1 MTYKSVPLIRYFSL
15 VPKSETDSDE
25 KEIHSLW
32 IDRKRT
38 GWQELEE
45 EYRCVILAEAG
56 AGKSFEMEARAR
68 HVEQSGRAAF
78 FIRIE
83 DIEDGFE
90 NAFEVGSV
98 DSFEHWLD
106 SHEQAWFFLDS
117 IDEARLENPRTFE
130 KAIKRFATKIKPAQ
144 QRAHVFVSSRPYAWR
159 ARSDRELLERYL
171 PFDRPATED
180 TTSIV
185 SHSSKN
191 DIDESVEPK
200 SALQVYLLDP
210 LDDSGIRIF
219 AEHRGTPQV
228 DKLLIDLQ
236 RANLIS
242 MAARPFDLEGILAK
256 WKTDQKLDGRL
267 ELLRHNIALCLD
279 EIDPSRTQRQPLNR
293 EKAMSGVCLLA
304 AAVILTGEP
313 GIRIPDSTLPN
324 KGIDAATVLGDWEP
338 AEVQTLLG
346 RGIFNDALYGIVR
359 FRHREVRELLA
370 AEWFSHQ
377 LRSGHSRH
385 VIESLFIREQY
396 GHLVITPRL
405 RPILPWLILFDDA
418 MLHKTLK
425 IAPEV
430 AVEGGDAGHLPFTI
444 RKAILTD
451 IVTRIAEDR
460 DERSVSDNS
469 AIARIAHTDLI
480 TDVLSLITEHRNNDD
495 AIFFLGRLVWQGDMT
510 ACVPTL
516 SDIAVDSAR
525 GIYARIASARAVMT
539 CGMRSQ
545 KDHVWDQLNTLPD
558 TLPRRLLAEVLEN
571 VDSNILTVERLLMSI
586 DKLEAY
592 KRYETTGLSQALHG
606 FIDRFPN
613 DGTTPGLLLSLI
625 SGLNSYLDRE
635 PYIERGECHASKE
648 FIWLLGPVTHAVERL
663 VSTQSE
669 AALSSDILAVMLK
682 VPAARFWRSG
692 DFDEYKSLLH
702 EMVPNWKKL
711 NDALF
716 WQSIEEVRERRNT
729 NKSERVIDDFSVQ
742 WIGHFWKFGP
752 DRFDDVLNF
761 VATRDFL
768 DDKLV
773 AVSLAYRL
781 YKLADVHEGWL
792 NKLKLVT
799 EMQVELKEYL
809 NTFLNPL
816 RPQKVI
822 EWEEK
827 QSRRQTEWEKEQE
840 ERNRNR
846 VEWIESLKAAPDVIR
861 NPPGLHQGEFS
872 NYQYHLL
879 GEIEDNGSRSEGANW
894 VKLIPEFGEDVARA
908 YRDAAI
914 SHWRTFSPALRS
926 EGGDT
931 NSVAYHLI
939 FAKAGL
945 EIEASE
951 NNSFHTNLTEA
962 EVHHALRYIV
972 WELNGFP
979 NWLERVHRIYPEI
992 VLDAVLTE
1000 LYWELAHTTADQ
1012 SMHYILH
1019 DLVYYAP
1026 WLHKYLVPSILNWM
1040 KQYDIQNP
1048 DALRYCIHILMSDNT
1063 YCEAVSD
1070 LAQLKIANNLVNGQS
1085 ATWYAVWVDLDAGK
1099 AIANFEKW
1107 LISLPSNEAS
1117 KAAQLFITKLMGSRY
1132 SSNMGASHGDSLS
1145 VMHLKVLYVLMHTYI
1160 QIEDDIERASG
1171 VAYSPGLRDDAQ
1183 DGRDALFNKLSSIP
1197 GKETYVALIE
1207 LSREHPVVK
1216 SRSWMQRLA
1225 YKRAEGDTNLEP
1237 WSAQQVRDFSQYQM
1251 RTPTTHRQ
1259 LFDLTVDRL
1268 IDLKAWIENGN
1279 DSPYKTWQRVEGE
1292 TEMRNLVAGWLNN
1305 NASGRYNCAQ
1315 ENELPNRQRP
1325 DIWTQ
1330 NPHIPSPVPIELKLL
1345 DNWSGPE
1352 LCERL
1357 RNQLAGDYLREE
1369 TAGCGIMLLVWQGR
1383 SNRGHW
1389 QIEGQ
1394 RIALPCLIDTLKS
1407 YWDSVAYNFTG
1418 VAAIEVMLLDL
1429 TVRDTK
1435 SEI

>member
-1 MTYKSVPLIRYFSL
+1 MTDKSVPLMRYFSL

-25 KEIHSLW
+25 KELNSLW
-32 IDRKRT
+32 IDRKRI

-56 AGKSFEMEARAR
+56 AGKSFEMEARAK

-90 NAFEVGSV
+90 NAFEVGCV
-98 DSFEHWLD
+98 HSFEHWLD

-130 KAIKRFATKIKPAQ
+130 KAIRRFATKIKPAQ

-171 PFDRPATED
+171 PCDRLTMED
-180 TTSIV
+180 TTRIESR
-185 SHSSKN
+185 SSEI
-191 DIDESVEPK
+191 DIDESVEPQ

-293 EKAMSGVCLLA
+293 EKAMVGVRLLA

-313 GIRIPDSTLPN
+313 GIRIPDSTLSN

-338 AEVQTLLG
+338 AEVQALLE

-385 VIESLFIREQY
+385 AIESLFIREQY
-396 GHLVITPRL
+396 GHSVITPRL

-418 MLHKTLK
+418 MRHKALK

-430 AVEGGDAGHLPFTI
+430 AVEGGDAAHLPFTV
-444 RKAILTD
+444 RQAILTE

-460 DERSVSDNS
+460 DERSVGDNS
-469 AIARIAHTDLI
+469 AIARIAHSDLI
-480 TDVLSLITEHRNNDD
+480 KDVLSLITEHRNNDN
-495 AIFFLGRLVWQGDMT
+495 AIYFLGRLVWQGDMT
-510 ACVPTL
+510 ACVPALT
-516 SDIAVDSAR
+516 DIAVDSAR

-539 CGMRSQ
+539 CGMCSQ
-545 KDHVWDQLNTLPD
+545 KDHLWDQLNTHPD

-571 VDSNILTVERLLMSI
+571 ADSNMLSVERLLMSI

-592 KRYETTGLSQALHG
+592 ERSNITGLCRALHG
-606 FIDRFPN
+606 FIKRFPL
-613 DGTTPGLLLSLI
+613 DGAAPRLLVALI
-625 SGLNSYLDRE
+625 SGLNGYLNRK
-635 PYIERGECHASKE
+635 PYIARGECHVSKE
-648 FIWLLGPVTHAVERL
+648 FTWLLSPATHAVERL
-663 VSTQSE
+663 ASIHSE
-669 AALSSDILAVMLK
+669 DVLSSDSLAIMLT
-682 VPAARFWRSG
+682 VPAVRFWRG
-692 DFDEYKSLLH
+692 EGFDEYKTLLH
-702 EMVPNWKKL
+702 EIVPTWKVL

-716 WQSIEEVRERRNT
+716 WQSIEEVRERRDT
-729 NKSERVIDDFSVQ
+729 KKSERVIDDFSVQ
-742 WIGHFWKFGP
+742 WLGHFWTFGT
-752 DRFDDVLNF
+752 DRFGDVLGF

-781 YKLADVHEGWL
+781 YKLADEPEDWL
-792 NKLKLVT
+792 NKLKRVT
-799 EMQVELKEYL
+799 EGQVELKEHL
-809 NTFLNPL
+809 DTFLNPL
-816 RPQKVI
+816 RSQAVT

-827 QSRRQTEWEKEQE
+827 ESRRQAKWEKE

-846 VEWIESLKAAPDVIR
+846 VEWIERLKATPDVIR
-861 NPPGLHQGEFS
+861 NPPGLNPGEFS
-872 NYQYHLL
+872 NDQYHLL
-879 GEIEDNGSRSEGANW
+879 DEIEGNGSRSDGANW

-908 YRDAAI
+908 YRDAAV
-914 SHWRTFSPALRS
+914 SYWRKFSPTLRS

-939 FAKAGL
+939 FAMAGL
-945 EIEASE
+945 EIEARE
-951 NNSFHTNLTEA
+951 NNSFPENLTEA

-979 NWLERVHRIYPEI
+979 NWLERVYRIYPKL
-992 VLDAVLTE
+992 VLETVLTE
-1000 LYWELAHTTADQ
+1000 LYWELAHTTVDQ
-1012 SMHYILH
+1012 SIHYILH

-1026 WLHKYLVPSILNWM
+1026 WLHKCLVPSILNWM

-1063 YCEAVSD
+1063 HCDAVSD
-1070 LAQLKIANNLVNGQS
+1070 LAQLKIASNLTNEQL
-1085 ATWYAVWVDLDAGK
+1085 ATWYAVWVDLDASK
-1099 AIANFEKW
+1099 AIADFEKW
-1107 LISLPSNEAS
+1107 LISLPSKEAS

-1132 SSNMGASHGDSLS
+1132 SCNMGASHGDSLS

-1160 QIEDDIERASG
+1160 RVQDDIERVSG

-1183 DGRDALFNKLSSIP
+1183 DGRNALFNKLSSIP

-1216 SRSWMQRLA
+1216 SRSWMERLA
-1225 YKRAEGDTNLEP
+1225 YKRAEEDTDLEP

-1292 TEMRNLVAGWLNN
+1292 TEMRNLVAGWLSNHS
-1305 NASGRYNCAQ
+1305 SGRYTCAQ
-1315 ENELPNRQRP
+1315 ENELPNSQRP

-1330 NPHIPSPVPIELKLL
+1330 HVLIPSPVPIELKLL
-1345 DNWSGPE
+1345 DNWTGPQ

-1357 RNQLAGDYLREE
+1357 RNQLAGDYLREH
-1369 TAGCGIMLLVWQGR
+1369 TAGCGVMLLVWKGQ
-1383 SNRGHW
+1383 SNKEHW
-1389 QIEGQ
+1389 QIGEQ
-1394 RIALPCLIDTLKS
+1394 RIMLSGLKDALKS
-1407 YWDSVAYNFTG
+1407 YWDSVASNFPSV
-1418 VAAIEVMLLDL
+1418 VAIDVILIDL
-1429 TVRDTK
+1429 TVRDAK
-1435 SEI
+1435 SKD

>member
-1 MTYKSVPLIRYFSL
+1 MTDKSVPLMRYFSL

-25 KEIHSLW
+25 KELHSLW

-56 AGKSFEMEARAR
+56 AGKSFEMEARAKY
-68 HVEQSGRAAF
+68 VEQSGRAAF

-98 DSFEHWLD
+98 DSFEHWLA

-130 KAIKRFATKIKPAQ
+130 KAIKRFATQIKPAQ

-159 ARSDRELLERYL
+159 ARSDRELLERHL
-171 PFDRPATED
+171 PFDRPAIEG
-180 TTSIV
+180 TTSTE
-185 SHSSKN
+185 SHSSEI
-191 DIDESVEPK
+191 DIDESVEPQ

-293 EKAMSGVCLLA
+293 EKAMSGVRLLA

-324 KGIDAATVLGDWEP
+324 KGIDAATILGDWEP
-338 AEVQTLLG
+338 AEVQALLE

-385 VIESLFIREQY
+385 AIESLLIREQY
-396 GHLVITPRL
+396 GHSVITPRL
-405 RPILPWLILFDDA
+405 RPILPWLILFDDV
-418 MLHKTLK
+418 MRHKALK

-430 AVEGGDAGHLPFTI
+430 AVEGGDAARLPFSV
-444 RKAILTD
+444 RQAILAD

-460 DERSVSDNS
+460 DERSVGDNS
-469 AIARIAHTDLI
+469 AIARIAHSDLI
-480 TDVLSLITEHRNNDD
+480 KDVLSLITEHRNNDD

-510 ACVPTL
+510 ACVPAL

-539 CGMRSQ
+539 CGKRSQ
-545 KDHVWDQLNTLPD
+545 KDHLWCELNILPD
-558 TLPRRLLAEVLEN
+558 MLPRKLLAEVLEN
-571 VDSNILTVERLLMSI
+571 ADADMTSVELLLVSI

-592 KRYETTGLSQALHG
+592 ERSNITGLGRALHG
-606 FIDRFPN
+606 FIKRFPV
-613 DGTTPGLLLSLI
+613 DAAAPGLLVALI
-625 SGLNSYLDRE
+625 SGLNGYLNRK

-648 FIWLLGPVTHAVERL
+648 FTWLLSPATHAVERL
-663 VSTQSE
+663 VSTHSE
-669 AALSSDILAVMLK
+669 EALSSDSLAVMLK
-682 VPAARFWRSG
+682 VPAVRFWRG
-692 DFDEYKSLLH
+692 EGFDEYKSLLH
-702 EMVPNWKKL
+702 EIVPTWKVL

-716 WQSIEEVRERRNT
+716 WQSIKEVRERRDT
-729 NKSERVIDDFSVQ
+729 KKSERVIDDFSVQ
-742 WIGHFWKFGP
+742 WLGHFWKFGT
-752 DRFDDVLNF
+752 DRFYDILDF
-761 VATRDFL
+761 VTTRDFL

-781 YKLADVHEGWL
+781 YKLADEPEGWL
-792 NKLKLVT
+792 NELKRVS
-799 EMQVELKEYL
+799 EGQVEVKAYL
-809 NTFLNPL
+809 HTFLNPP
-816 RPQKVI
+816 RPQAVA

-827 QSRRQTEWEKEQE
+827 ELRRQAEWKKEKE

-846 VEWIESLKAAPDVIR
+846 VEWIERLKATPDVIR
-861 NPPGLHQGEFS
+861 NPPGLNPGEFS

-879 GEIEDNGSRSEGANW
+879 GEIEGNGSRSDGANW
-894 VKLIPEFGEDVARA
+894 VKLIPEFGEDVAIA
-908 YRDAAI
+908 YRDAAV
-914 SHWRTFSPALRS
+914 SHWRKFSPALRS

-931 NSVAYHLI
+931 KSVAYHLI
-939 FAKAGL
+939 FAMAGL

-951 NNSFHTNLTEA
+951 NNSFPANLTEA
-962 EVHHALRYIV
+962 EVHQALRYIV

-979 NWLERVHRIYPEI
+979 NWLERVHRIYPEL
-992 VLDAVLTE
+992 VLNAVLTE

-1019 DLVYYAP
+1019 DLVNYAP

-1040 KQYDIQNP
+1040 KQYDTLNP

-1070 LAQLKIANNLVNGQS
+1070 LAQLKIANNLAHEQL

-1160 QIEDDIERASG
+1160 RTQDDIERVSG

-1251 RTPTTHRQ
+1251 LTPTTHRQ

-1292 TEMRNLVAGWLNN
+1292 TEMRNLVAGWLNDHS
-1305 NASGRYNCAQ
+1305 SGRYTCAQ

-1330 NPHIPSPVPIELKLL
+1330 HALIPSPVPIELKLL
-1345 DNWSGPE
+1345 DNWTGPQ

-1357 RNQLAGDYLREE
+1357 RNQLAGDYLREN
-1369 TAGCGIMLLVWQGR
+1369 TAGCGVMLLVWKGKSDQE
-1383 SNRGHW
+1383 HW
-1389 QIEGQ
+1389 QIGEQ
-1394 RIALPCLIDTLKS
+1394 RVTLSGLKDALKS
-1407 YWDSVAYNFTG
+1407 YWDTVASYFPG
-1418 VAAIEVMLLDL
+1418 IVAIDVILIDL
-1429 TVRDTK
+1429 TVRDAK
-1435 SEI
+1435 SKD